1 MSPALLRA
9 RPRERDAAITGI
21 GKSQVGRRLG
31 RSGLSLTID
40 AALTA
45 IDDAGLT
52 PRDIDGIAAW
62 PGYDRNIPGM
72 SPVAIWEVK
81 EALGLELT
89 WYAGI
94 AEGPAQLSSVI
105 EGAMAVATGRARH
118 VLCFRTL
125 TESSS
130 QTADRRASSVAEA
143 GERVTDR
150 YKWQVPFKAYSAAN
164 WTAMYAQARFHEF
177 GMTREQLA
185 AVALN
190 ARANAADNPD
200 AVYREPMTMDDYLAA
215 RMISTPLCLYD
226 CDVPIDGAAAV
237 IVSAHDAARDGRRL
251 PLRIEAAGCA
261 LTGRDSWDQRADLTS
276 MAAMDAGPAM
286 WVRTDLTPADVDLA
300 QIYDG
305 FSIYVPMWLEA
316 LGFCGRGEGGAF
328 VEGGE
333 RIARQGPLPVNT
345 DGGQLSA
352 GRLHGFGLLH
362 EACAQLWGR
371 AGARQL
377 DDPHVAVVGVGGGPL
392 ASCLLLT
399 RP

>member
-1 MSPALLRA
+1 MTHGQPH
-9 RPRERDAAITGI
+9 ERDAAITGV

-40 AALTA
+40 AALAA
-45 IDDAGLT
+45 INDAGLA
-52 PRDIDGIAAW
+52 PGDIDGIASW
-62 PGYDRNIPGM
+62 PGYTKDIPGM

-81 EALGLELT
+81 EALGLELS

-94 AEGPAQLSSVI
+94 SEGPAQLSSVV
-105 EGAMAVATGRARH
+105 EAAMAVAAGRARH

-130 QTADRRASSVAEA
+130 QTADRRASSVAEP
-143 GERVTDR
+143 GERVVDR
-150 YKWQVPFKAYSAAN
+150 YKWLVPFKAYSAAN

-190 ARANAADNPD
+190 ARINAADNPA
-200 AVYREPMTMDDYLAA
+200 AVYREPLTLDDYLAA
-215 RMISTPLCLYD
+215 RMVSTPLCLFD

-237 IVSAHDAARDGRRL
+237 IVSAIDAARDLRHP
-251 PLRIEAAGCA
+251 PLRIEAAGTA

-286 WVRTDLTPADVDLA
+286 WRRTDLKPADVDLA
-300 QIYDG
+300 QVYDG

-328 VEGGE
+328 IEGGT
-333 RIARQGPLPVNT
+333 RIARGGALPVNT

-362 EACAQLWGR
+362 EACTQLWGR

-377 DDPHVAVVGVGGGPL
+377 ARQPGVAVVGVGGGPL
-392 ASCLLLT
+392 ASCVLLT
-399 RP
+399 RQ

>member
-1 MSPALLRA
+1 MTSSP
-9 RPRERDAAITGI
+9 PHERNAAITGV

-31 RSGLSLTID
+31 RSGLSLTIE
-40 AALTA
+40 AALAA
-45 IDDAGLT
+45 IGDAGLA
-52 PRDIDGIAAW
+52 PEDIDGIASW
-62 PGYDRNIPGM
+62 PGYSKDIPGM

-81 EALGLELT
+81 EALGLGLN

-94 AEGPAQLSSVI
+94 SEGPAQLSSVI
-105 EGAMAVATGRARH
+105 EAAMAVATGRARH

-130 QTADRRASSVAEA
+130 QTAGRRASSVA
-143 GERVTDR
+143 GGDERIVDR

-177 GMTREQLA
+177 GMTRDQLA
-185 AVALN
+185 AIALN

-200 AVYREPMTMDDYLAA
+200 AVYRHPLTLDDYLKA

-237 IVSAHDAARDGRRL
+237 IVSAIDPARDLRNP
-251 PLRIEAAGCA
+251 PLRIEAAGTA
-261 LTGRDSWDQRADLTS
+261 LFGRDSWDQRADLTS

-286 WVRTDLTPADVDLA
+286 WERTDLKPADVDLA
-300 QIYDG
+300 QVYDG

-328 VEGGE
+328 VEGGA
-333 RIARQGPLPVNT
+333 RIARTGELPVNT

-362 EACAQLWGR
+362 EACTQLWGK

-377 DDPHVAVVGVGGGPL
+377 MCQPQVAVVGVGGGPL
-392 ASCLLLT
+392 ASCILLT
-399 RP
+399 RQ